1 MGKNVKYVKQA
12 KSKTISLIPSFS
24 LIFDQVN
31 QTLRRIHKFIKVE
44 PPPKIHI
51 YKIRNVRMGIWA
63 LSGGKKLNPA
73 KKKMKQRRFGEGNN
87 NARW

>member
-12 KSKTISLIPSFS
+12 KSNTISLIPGFS

-31 QTLRRIHKFIKVE
+31 QTLRRIRKFIKVE

-51 YKIRNVRMGIWA
+51 YEIRNVRMGIWA
-63 LSGGKKLNPA
+63 LSGKKIKPRKKEDEAAAVQRGK
-73 KKKMKQRRFGEGNN
+73 
-87 NARW
+87 